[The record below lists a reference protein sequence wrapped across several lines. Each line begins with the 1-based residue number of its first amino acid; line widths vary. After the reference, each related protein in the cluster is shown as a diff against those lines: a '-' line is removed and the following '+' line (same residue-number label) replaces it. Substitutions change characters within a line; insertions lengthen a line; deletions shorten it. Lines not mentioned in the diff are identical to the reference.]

1 MKQEIKF
8 LLICILLICLK
19 IFDYTTVDWV
29 FILIFIY
36 YGLFSL
42 PEINFKNIVRNIDTL
57 FEERSN
63 LKQQIWELQDKVKEL
78 EEKLNKWN
86 EKNLTTNNII

>member
-8 LLICILLICLK
+8 LLICILLVGLK

-42 PEINFKNIVRNIDTL
+42 PEINFKNLLININTL
-57 FEERSN
+57 FEEKSN
-63 LKQQIWELQDKVKEL
+63 LKKQIWELQDKVKEL
-78 EEKLNKWN
+78 EKKSEK
-86 EKNLTTNNII
+86 

>member
-29 FILIFIY
+29 FISIFIY

-42 PEINFKNIVRNIDTL
+42 PDINLKNIVINIDTL

-78 EEKLNKWN
+78 EEKLNK
-86 EKNLTTNNII
+86 

>member
-29 FILIFIY
+29 FISIFIY

-42 PEINFKNIVRNIDTL
+42 PEINFKNMAINIDTL

-63 LKQQIWELQDKVKEL
+63 LKKQIWELENKLEKL
-78 EEKLNKWN
+78 EEKLNK
-86 EKNLTTNNII
+86 

>member
-8 LLICILLICLK
+8 LLICILLVGLK

-29 FILIFIY
+29 FISIFIY

-42 PEINFKNIVRNIDTL
+42 PDINFKNVSINIDTL
-57 FEERSN
+57 FEEKKN
-63 LKQQIWELQDKVKEL
+63 LKQQVWELENKLVEL
-78 EEKLNKWN
+78 EKML
-86 EKNLTTNNII
+86 KN

>member
-19 IFDYTTVDWV
+19 VFDHTTVDWV

-42 PEINFKNIVRNIDTL
+42 PEINFKNMAINIDTL
-57 FEERSN
+57 FEERSD
-63 LKQQIWELQDKVKEL
+63 LKQQIWELQNKIKEL
-78 EEKLNKWN
+78 EKKLDK
-86 EKNLTTNNII
+86 

>member
-42 PEINFKNIVRNIDTL
+42 PDINFKNMAINIDIL

-78 EEKLNKWN
+78 EKKSEK
-86 EKNLTTNNII
+86 

>member
-8 LLICILLICLK
+8 ILICILLICLK
-19 IFDYTTVDWV
+19 VFDHTTVDWV

-63 LKQQIWELQDKVKEL
+63 LKQQIWELQDKVKKL
-78 EEKLNKWN
+78 EEKLNK
-86 EKNLTTNNII
+86 

>member
-1 MKQEIKF
+1 MHIINMFKNIW
-8 LLICILLICLK
+8 LYNCWLG
-19 IFDYTTVDWV
+19 

-42 PEINFKNIVRNIDTL
+42 PEINFKNMAINIDTL

-63 LKQQIWELQDKVKEL
+63 LKQQIWELQNKIKEL

-86 EKNLTTNNII
+86 EKDLTTNNII

>member
-8 LLICILLICLK
+8 LLICMLLIGLK
-19 IFDYTTVDWV
+19 IFGYTTVDWV

-36 YGLFSL
+36 YGRFSL
-42 PEINFKNIVRNIDTL
+42 PESNFKNMAINIDIL

-63 LKQQIWELQDKVKEL
+63 LKQQIWELQDKVKKL
-78 EEKLNKWN
+78 EEKLNK
-86 EKNLTTNNII
+86 

>member
-8 LLICILLICLK
+8 LLICMLLIGLK
-19 IFDYTTVDWV
+19 IFGYTTVDWV

-42 PEINFKNIVRNIDTL
+42 PDFNLKNIVRNIDTL

-63 LKQQIWELQDKVKEL
+63 LKQQIWELQNKVKEL
-78 EEKLNKWN
+78 EKKSEK
-86 EKNLTTNNII
+86 

>member
-8 LLICILLICLK
+8 LLICMLLIGLK
-19 IFDYTTVDWV
+19 IFGYTTVDWV

-42 PEINFKNIVRNIDTL
+42 PDFNLKNIVINIDTL
-57 FEERSN
+57 FEEKKN
-63 LKQQIWELQDKVKEL
+63 LKQQVWELENKLKEL
-78 EEKLNKWN
+78 EEKLNK
-86 EKNLTTNNII
+86 

>member
-29 FILIFIY
+29 FISIFIY

-42 PEINFKNIVRNIDTL
+42 PEINLKNIVINIDTL

-63 LKQQIWELQDKVKEL
+63 LKQQIWELQDKVKKL
-78 EEKLNKWN
+78 EEKLNK
-86 EKNLTTNNII
+86 

>member
-42 PEINFKNIVRNIDTL
+42 PDINFKNLLININTL
-57 FEERSN
+57 FEEKSN
-63 LKQQIWELQDKVKEL
+63 LKKQIWELENKLEKL
-78 EEKLNKWN
+78 EEKLNK
-86 EKNLTTNNII
+86 

>member
-8 LLICILLICLK
+8 LLICILLVGLK

-29 FILIFIY
+29 FISIFIY

-42 PEINFKNIVRNIDTL
+42 PEFNLKNIVINIDTL

-78 EEKLNKWN
+78 EEKLNLK
-86 EKNLTTNNII
+86 

>member
-8 LLICILLICLK
+8 LLTCMLLIGLK
-19 IFDYTTVDWV
+19 IFGYTTVDWV

-63 LKQQIWELQDKVKEL
+63 LKQQIWELQNKIKEL
-78 EEKLNKWN
+78 EK
-86 EKNLTTNNII
+86 

>member
-1 MKQEIKF
+1 MRQEIKF
-8 LLICILLICLK
+8 LLISILLIGLK

-42 PEINFKNIVRNIDTL
+42 PEFNLKNIDINIDTL
-57 FEERSN
+57 FEEKSN
-63 LKQQIWELQDKVKEL
+63 LKKQIWELENKLEKL
-78 EEKLNKWN
+78 EEKLNK
-86 EKNLTTNNII
+86 

>member
-8 LLICILLICLK
+8 LLICMLLIGLK
-19 IFDYTTVDWV
+19 IFGYTTVDWV

-42 PEINFKNIVRNIDTL
+42 PEFNLKNIVINIDTL
-57 FEERSN
+57 FEEKSN
-63 LKQQIWELQDKVKEL
+63 LKKQIWELENKLEKL
-78 EEKLNKWN
+78 EEKLNK
-86 EKNLTTNNII
+86 

>member
-8 LLICILLICLK
+8 LLICMLLIGLK
-19 IFDYTTVDWV
+19 IFGYTTVDWV

-36 YGLFSL
+36 YGLFSF
-42 PEINFKNIVRNIDTL
+42 PEINFKNMAINIDTL

-63 LKQQIWELQDKVKEL
+63 LKQQIWELQDKVKKL
-78 EEKLNKWN
+78 EEKLNK
-86 EKNLTTNNII
+86 

>member
-78 EEKLNKWN
+78 ENKI
-86 EKNLTTNNII
+86 NLK

>member
-1 MKQEIKF
+1 MRQEIKF
-8 LLICILLICLK
+8 ILICILLICLK
-19 IFDYTTVDWV
+19 VFDHTTVDWV

-78 EEKLNKWN
+78 EEKVSK
-86 EKNLTTNNII
+86 

>member
-1 MKQEIKF
+1 MRQEIKF
-8 LLICILLICLK
+8 ILICILLICLK
-19 IFDYTTVDWV
+19 VFDHTTVDWV

-42 PEINFKNIVRNIDTL
+42 PEINFKNMAINIDTL

-63 LKQQIWELQDKVKEL
+63 LKQQIWKLQDKVKEL
-78 EEKLNKWN
+78 EEKLNK
-86 EKNLTTNNII
+86 

>member
-1 MKQEIKF
+1 MRQEIKF
-8 LLICILLICLK
+8 ILICILLICLK
-19 IFDYTTVDWV
+19 IFGYTTVDWV

-78 EEKLNKWN
+78 ENKI
-86 EKNLTTNNII
+86 NLK

>member
-8 LLICILLICLK
+8 LLICMLLIGLK
-19 IFDYTTVDWV
+19 IFSYTTVDWV

-63 LKQQIWELQDKVKEL
+63 LKQQIWELQNKIKEL
-78 EEKLNKWN
+78 EKKLDK
-86 EKNLTTNNII
+86 

>member
-8 LLICILLICLK
+8 LLICILLVGLK

-29 FILIFIY
+29 FISIFIY

-63 LKQQIWELQDKVKEL
+63 LKQQICELQDKVKEL
-78 EEKLNKWN
+78 EEKLNK
-86 EKNLTTNNII
+86 